1 MNYQQLLEVYFG
13 KDQNKKEMQNCI
25 TELRKINR
33 KNNAT
38 YDDTEKVYNRK
49 MNESNNIFM
58 DVFTSLDD

>member
-25 TELRKINR
+25 TELRKNDR
-33 KNNAT
+33 KNNVT
-38 YDDTEKVYNRK
+38 YDDVERVYNRK
-49 MNESNNIFM
+49 MNESNTIFM

>member
-13 KDQNKKEMQNCI
+13 KDQNKKEMQNSI
-25 TELRKINR
+25 TELRKNDR

-38 YDDTEKVYNRK
+38 CDDIEKVYNRK
-49 MNESNNIFM
+49 MNESNTIFM

>member
-1 MNYQQLLEVYFG
+1 MDYQQLLEVYFG

-38 YDDTEKVYNRK
+38 YDDIEKVYNRRMK
-49 MNESNNIFM
+49 
-58 DVFTSLDD
+58 